1 MSGLSSSEKRALV
14 TSNTSCEGKEEVR
27 WWNGEKL
34 FKLLQNVDIKPEEGT
49 GKAIFILIQCT
60 LGFATMG

>member
-14 TSNTSCEGKEEVR
+14 TSNTSCVGKEEVR

-49 GKAIFILIQCT
+49 GKAIFNLIV
-60 LGFATMG
+60 FPS